1 VSEFRTTFRRHGT
14 GAVVIFAGL
23 LLGCS
28 GDNSPTQPDQ
38 PVDQGQTP
46 VAGCSDGV
54 LQHGALFRVCF
65 PGNWNGDLVLYAHG
79 YVAPQEPLA
88 LPSDTLMGLP
98 ISETITGLGY
108 AFGTTSYRANGLVA
122 PDGVDDL
129 LELSDTVVHRYRPDP
144 LRTLIAGFSEGGL
157 VATLATERHPDR
169 FAGALTGC
177 GPVGNFQAQL
187 DYFDDF
193 RVVFDY
199 FFPGLLPGTALEI
212 PESVR
217 SLWETVYVP
226 AIVVAFALHPDSAR
240 QLLAVTNA
248 PAAGSDLRSMA
259 ETAVAILAYNVFGTA
274 DAQERLGGQPYDN
287 SAKVYSGSSDD
298 PALNAGVQR
307 FTAESA
313 ALAGLQRFETTGQLQ
328 RPIVNLHTTGDPIV
342 PFGQAGL
349 YVAKVQSAGTGSEFT
364 EIDVD
369 RFGHCTFQ
377 PAELLDAF
385 GQLRAKL
392 GTGAASVLA
401 QSSP

>member
-1 VSEFRTTFRRHGT
+1 
-14 GAVVIFAGL
+14 
-23 LLGCS
+23 
-28 GDNSPTQPDQ
+28 
-38 PVDQGQTP
+38 
-46 VAGCSDGV
+46 
-54 LQHGALFRVCF
+54 LFRVCF
-65 PGNWNGDLVLYAHG
+65 PSTWNGDLVLYAHG
-79 YVAPQEPLA
+79 YVAPQDPLA

-122 PDGVDDL
+122 PDGDDDL

-144 LRTLIAGFSEGGL
+144 ARTLIAGFSEGGL
-157 VATLATERHPDR
+157 VATLAIERHPDR

-177 GPVGNFQAQL
+177 GPVGDFRAQL

-199 FFPGLLPGTALEI
+199 FFPGLLPGTALDI
-212 PESVR
+212 PDSVR

-226 AIVVAFALHPDSAR
+226 AIVLAFALHPDSAR
-240 QLLAVTNA
+240 QLLAVTGA
-248 PAAGSDLRSMA
+248 PAADSDLRSMA
-259 ETAVAILAYNVFGTA
+259 ETAIAILAYNVFGTA

-287 SAKVYSGSSDD
+287 SAKVYSGSADD
-298 PALNAGVQR
+298 AALNAGVQR
-307 FTAESA
+307 FTADQA
-313 ALAGLQRFETTGQLQ
+313 ALAELQRFETTGQLQ
-328 RPIVNLHTTGDPIV
+328 HPIVNLHTTGDPIV

-349 YVAKVQSAGTGSEFT
+349 YAAKVQSAGAGSEFS

-385 GQLRAKL
+385 GRLRGKL
-392 GTGAASVLA
+392 GTGAATTLA
-401 QSSP
+401 QSFP